1 MPENPD
7 QKPAPGAFGKLWLM
21 LKPHKKDLY
30 SIYVLAFF
38 NGLIMLSI
46 PLGIQTITNFLMTNQ
61 VTTSWIVMI
70 ACVLVGV
77 AIAYHVQVYQIR
89 IVENLRQK
97 IYLHSVFE
105 VGTLMPK
112 WKMESIDAKY
122 APEVVNRFFD
132 ILTIQGKL
140 AKVLIDFSIASTQ
153 VLFGLI
159 LLAVY
164 DNQFMLVSLVSV
176 LYFFVLFRSTFKKGI
191 TTSKEE
197 SEYKYETVAW
207 VEEGARSLETMKL
220 APDNAMFLDKIDRIS
235 GNYLQARVNHFSVLM
250 KQYRGLIWYK
260 VLVTAMLL
268 VLGGLLV
275 IEQRINIGQFVAAEI
290 TILTIIASL
299 EKIMLSVEHIY
310 DTLVAVEKVS
320 EVTSI
325 ETEEQGE
332 KNLPNEKGLAIEMR
346 DVSYRFEDNVDFA
359 LNNINLQIAPGE
371 KVCIAGEQGTGKS
384 LFLYLLATF
393 YQDYTGTIRFN
404 GIDLRHLQLNGVR
417 EMIAENISKT
427 EVFRHTVRQNIT
439 LSKPMSDEALMRI
452 LDQVALTD
460 FVRSL
465 PKGLDTELMT
475 EDKRLTKSI
484 RMKIKLARCLAKEP
498 RLILFEDGM
507 GRIDKATRD
516 DIRDR
521 FLSKQAP
528 WTLVAVSNNPLHYDK
543 YDRVIFMRNGRIES
557 IRTNSNQA

>member
-1 MPENPD
+1 MPDNPS
-7 QKPAPGAFGKLWLM
+7 QNPTIGAFGKLSLM
-21 LKPHKKDLY
+21 LRPHRKDLY

-70 ACVLVGV
+70 VFVLVGV

-89 IVENLRQK
+89 IVESLRQK

-112 WKMESIDAKY
+112 WKMESIDGKY

-153 VLFGLI
+153 VVFGLI
-159 LLAVY
+159 LLAIY
-164 DNQFMLVSLVSV
+164 DSQFILVSLVSV
-176 LYFFVLFRSTFKKGI
+176 LYFFILFRSTFKKGLK
-191 TTSKEE
+191 TSKEE

-220 APDNAMFLDKIDRIS
+220 AQENTMFMEKIDKIS
-235 GNYLQARVNHFSVLM
+235 GNYLQARLNHFGILM

-310 DTLVAVEKVS
+310 DTLIAVEKVS
-320 EVTSI
+320 EITSI

-332 KNLPNEKGLAIEMR
+332 KEVETEQGFAIELK
-346 DVSYRFEDNVDFA
+346 DVSYKFE
-359 LNNINLQIAPGE
+359 NNADYTLQQINLSIKPGE
-371 KVCIAGEQGTGKS
+371 KVCITGEQGSGKS

-404 GIDLRHLQLNGVR
+404 GIDLQHMKLDSVR
-417 EMIAENISKT
+417 DMIAENISKT
-427 EVFRHTVRQNIT
+427 EVFRHTLRQNIT
-439 LSKPMSDEALMRI
+439 LSKPMSDAALMQI
-452 LDQVALTD
+452 IDQVALTD

-475 EDKRLTKSI
+475 EDKRLTKGI

-516 DIRDR
+516 EIRDR
-521 FLSKQAP
+521 FLSKNTP
-528 WTLVAVSNNPLHYDK
+528 WTLVAVTNNPMHFEK
-543 YDRVIFMRNGRIES
+543 YDRVIFMKNGQIES
-557 IRTNSNQA
+557 IKTNIK

>member
-1 MPENPD
+1 MPDNPS
-7 QKPAPGAFGKLWLM
+7 QNPAIGAFGKLSLM
-21 LKPHKKDLY
+21 LKPHRKDLY
-30 SIYVLAFF
+30 SIYILAFF
-38 NGLIMLSI
+38 NALIMLSI

-70 ACVLVGV
+70 VFVLVGV
-77 AIAYHVQVYQIR
+77 AIAYHVQVYQIQ
-89 IVENLRQK
+89 IVESLRQK

-112 WKMESIDAKY
+112 WKMESIDGKY

-153 VLFGLI
+153 VVFGLI

-164 DNQFMLVSLVSV
+164 DSQFILVTLVSV
-176 LYFFVLFRSTFKKGI
+176 IYFFILFRSTFKKGLK
-191 TTSKEE
+191 TSKEE

-220 APDNAMFLDKIDRIS
+220 ARENTMFMEKIDRIS
-235 GNYLQARVNHFSVLM
+235 GNYLQARLNHFGVLM

-310 DTLVAVEKVS
+310 DTLIAVEKVS
-320 EVTSI
+320 EITSI

-332 KNLPNEKGLAIEMR
+332 KEVETEQGLAIELK
-346 DVSYRFEDNVDFA
+346 DLSYKFENNADYT
-359 LNNINLQIAPGE
+359 LNKINLNIKPGE
-371 KVCIAGEQGTGKS
+371 KVCITGEQGSGKS
-384 LFLYLLATF
+384 LLLYLLATF

-404 GIDLRHLQLNGVR
+404 GIDLQHMKLDSVR
-417 EMIAENISKT
+417 DMIAENISKT
-427 EVFRHTVRQNIT
+427 EVFRHTLRQNIT
-439 LSKPMSDEALMRI
+439 LSKPMSDAALMHI
-452 LDQVALTD
+452 IDQVALTD
-460 FVRSL
+460 FVRNL

-475 EDKRLTKSI
+475 EDKRLTKGI

-516 DIRDR
+516 EIRDR
-521 FLSKQAP
+521 FLSKNAP
-528 WTLVAVSNNPLHYDK
+528 WTLVAVTNNPMHYEK
-543 YDRVIFMRNGRIES
+543 YDRVIFMKNGQIES
-557 IRTNSNQA
+557 IKTNIK